1 MPVYVYHCDNCGTQ
15 FEKNQKFSDE
25 PLKICPE
32 CGKKTI
38 HKVITSPVS
47 VIYKGSGFYST
58 DHRSSSGSASTARN
72 TAAKET
78 TEGTKPVEPVK
89 DTKSSTEKSQA

>member
-25 PLKICPE
+25 PLKICPK

-58 DHRSSSGSASTARN
+58 DHRSSSGATSAARSTN
-72 TAAKET
+72 TKET
-78 TEGTKPVEPVK
+78 AEETKPTEPVK
-89 DTKSSTEKSQA
+89 ETKSNTEKKQS

>member
-78 TEGTKPVEPVK
+78 TEETKPVEPVK

>member
-58 DHRSSSGSASTARN
+58 DHRSSSGSTSAARSTN
-72 TAAKET
+72 TKET
-78 TEGTKPVEPVK
+78 AEETKPVEPVK
-89 DTKSSTEKSQA
+89 DTKGSTEKSKV